1 MHCKSVLHLAA
12 NPPVATGSSKTSYGV
27 GSPVRI
33 NCVAMHL
40 YMCTVH
46 HTICMYVC
54 MYVCMFLC
62 MYVCMCVCVCVCV
75 FVCLYVRMYVR
86 MFVYTYVCTHVRM
99 LGDVQPK

>member
-40 YMCTVH
+40 YMYTVH
-46 HTICMYVC
+46 HTIWHSSTSLSAS
-54 MYVCMFLC
+54 LC
-62 MYVCMCVCVCVCV
+62 ILFPVS
-75 FVCLYVRMYVR
+75 FS
-86 MFVYTYVCTHVRM
+86 
-99 LGDVQPK
+99 DQ